1 MAKGVRRAAMIAEEH
16 RRAARGHYLGFAEA
30 TGFLG
35 AVIDLRNRL
44 LSEDEVRGTLEGRR
58 MRD

>member
-1 MAKGVRRAAMIAEEH
+1 MIAEEH

>member
-1 MAKGVRRAAMIAEEH
+1 MAKGARHAAMIAEEQRH
-16 RRAARGHYLGFAEA
+16 ATRWHYLSFADG